1 MKYITLST
9 KQEKVDSVVAD
20 LKSKKISSH
29 QLYQINLSRTEK
41 KAKLASKNYVKT
53 KKRKFRY
60 QKPPCVQ
67 KIWEKLH
74 KLRKSCNH

>member
-1 MKYITLST
+1 MST

-29 QLYQINLSRTEK
+29 QLYQINLSRIEK

-60 QKPPCVQ
+60 QKPPSGVKLQLCAKNMG
-67 KIWEKLH
+67 KIAQVTKKL
-74 KLRKSCNH
+74 